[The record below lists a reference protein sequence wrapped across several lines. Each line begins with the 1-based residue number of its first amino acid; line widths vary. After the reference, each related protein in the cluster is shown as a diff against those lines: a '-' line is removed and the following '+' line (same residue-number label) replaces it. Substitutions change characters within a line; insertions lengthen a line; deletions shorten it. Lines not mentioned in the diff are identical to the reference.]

1 MEFGSR
7 KKVFISG
14 LFHVLH
20 PGHQRLFEF
29 AANLGDLVV
38 GVLGDSLSSDV
49 EVSEELRL
57 AEVKA
62 NPLVSHAFIVKDSV
76 STSIREMR
84 PDIVVK
90 GKEFEYQNNAEK
102 SVIDEYGGLLVFSS
116 GEALFSTREYIR
128 TELRSQNLSEIKI
141 PQHFM
146 DRHKITYGRL
156 NELVDSFAEITVCV
170 IGDLIVDEYISCEP
184 LGLSGEDPTIVVT
197 PVDSERFIGGA
208 GIVAAHASGLGA
220 KKTYLFTV
228 LGDDEVGE
236 FASEK
241 LSEHKISAFPLLDPS
256 RPTTHKQRF
265 RSRGKSLLR
274 VSRLTQNPISADL
287 QIQMLKKISEI
298 ASDVDVLI
306 FSDFNY
312 GCLPTKLLEP
322 LGKLFRQ
329 NSVKMCAD
337 SQSSS
342 QIGNISRFVG
352 MDLITPTERE
362 ARISMQDADCG
373 LHVLTESLKAKSQAK
388 SVFLKQGEQGLLV
401 QTDNPANGAANMT
414 DQIGALNGSPID
426 VAGAGDC
433 LLATASLALA
443 AGGNIWEA
451 ALLGSIA
458 AALQVGQV
466 GNRPITTRGI
476 KNFLTLDKK

>member
-1 MEFGSR
+1 MEVGSR
-7 KKVFISG
+7 KKIFISG

-29 AANLGDLVV
+29 AADLGDLVV
-38 GVLGDSLSSDV
+38 GVLGDALSNDV

-57 AEVKA
+57 EEVKA
-62 NPLVSHAFIVKDSV
+62 NPLVSHAFLVKDSV
-76 STSIREMR
+76 STSLREIR

-90 GKEFEYQNNAEK
+90 GKEFEDQINIETSILN
-102 SVIDEYGGLLVFSS
+102 EYGGVIVFSS
-116 GEALFSTREYIR
+116 GEALYSTREYIR
-128 TELRSQNLSEIKI
+128 AELRSQNLSVIKTPRTFI
-141 PQHFM
+141 
-146 DRHKITYGRL
+146 DRHKITSGRL
-156 NELVDSFAEITVCV
+156 NELVDSFADITVCV

-228 LGDDEVGE
+228 IGDDEVGE
-236 FASEK
+236 FASGK
-241 LSEHKISAFPLLDPS
+241 LSDHGISAFTLLDPS

-274 VSRLTQNPISADL
+274 VSRLTQNPISGDL
-287 QIQMLKKISEI
+287 QIRMLKKISEI
-298 ASDVDVLI
+298 VSGVDVLI

-312 GCLPTKLLEP
+312 GCLPTKLLEQIS
-322 LGKLFRQ
+322 KVSRQ

-362 ARISMQDADCG
+362 ARISMQDADSG
-373 LHVLTESLKAKSQAK
+373 LQMLAERLRKKSRAK

-401 QTDNPANGAANMT
+401 QTDNPANGTSMT
-414 DQIGALNGSPID
+414 DQIGAINGSPID

-451 ALLGSIA
+451 ALLGSIGA
-458 AALQVGQV
+458 AVQIGQV
-466 GNRPITTRGI
+466 GNRPITTRDL